1 MANRSNTTGGR
12 NQGSQQ
18 GSKSGLSQDQSSK
31 TSMSPESCPTGTDR
45 RDTSI
50 SSDDEEEE

>member
-18 GSKSGLSQDQSSK
+18 GSMSGRNQDQSSK
-31 TSMSPESCPTGTDR
+31 TSMTPDNCPPGTER
-45 RDTSI
+45 RDSSI
-50 SSDDEEEE
+50 SNDDEEEE